1 MTNKLLKARV
11 IFAFLW
17 NSNEK
22 ELNALLTIHV
32 KSSKPADI
40 SELMIAWLNIIAVIY
55 IFIVIFIVIKARK

>member
-55 IFIVIFIVIKARK
+55 IFVVIFIVIKARK